1 MIVYSTFLFED
12 EEVTPSDRC
21 NNIFVSKDQKRLF
34 YINNNNDVKTVLC
47 IYSVV
52 GEGFHCTDL
61 SQKYKQIV
69 RKQVFNYKGMLYIQL
84 TDNLYIAKDKSEIIE
99 LNTVDTIFN
108 IYNSIEKRTK
118 SDDDVARKITK

>member
-1 MIVYSTFLFED
+1 
-12 EEVTPSDRC
+12 
-21 NNIFVSKDQKRLF
+21 
-34 YINNNNDVKTVLC
+34 
-47 IYSVV
+47 
-52 GEGFHCTDL
+52 
-61 SQKYKQIV
+61 
-69 RKQVFNYKGMLYIQL
+69 MLYIQL